1 MECEETF
8 QQKSQILK
16 MIELLGT
23 LKVCQETEKLMY
35 MTFLTFIMKLE
46 LMEDKQIFESM
57 ERVFKSKSEIFM
69 SEIIMLKG
77 K

>member
-1 MECEETF
+1 
-8 QQKSQILK
+8 